1 MEVVVCAKVAI
12 DVKHP
17 SIKKEF
23 SYKIPNNLK
32 KIIKIGDV
40 VQVPFNKAKVDGI
53 VTKITEVDES
63 ILDFKLR
70 NIIKKYPFT
79 LSSDMLQLC
88 KILSK
93 YYGTAIIDFLRLMLP
108 PKAGI
113 RRQTVYSTTT
123 SEATFSNRAYNQRKV
138 YNEILNLEP
147 CTVNELAEKLNM
159 TKAAV
164 RSAASA
170 LVRKQLV
177 KKEYRIVSKRR
188 DVSTPKTKSQE
199 HYKLTQE
206 QQNAIKV
213 IRKSY
218 LEGKRTV
225 LLHGV
230 TGSGKTE
237 IYIRCI
243 EKILKQGKQALLLVP
258 EISLTPQMLA
268 IFRTRFPGKVAE
280 IHSRLS
286 PGERFDEWQRIYNN
300 DAKVVIGARSA
311 VFAPVKNLGIIIIDE
326 EHDPSY
332 KQFEFPYYD
341 ARKVAKL
348 RAEQYNTIL
357 ILGSATPSVESYYKA
372 TKGKYGLAT
381 LTKRVLGRSL
391 PTIEIID
398 MRKELKSGNRLIFS
412 RKLLKGIYE
421 TLSLGYQVI
430 LFLNRRGHSTFVLC
444 RDCGFVLKC
453 PHCDISLTYHFRDR
467 IAKCHYCGYQV
478 KAPDICPNCKST
490 KIRYFGAGTQK
501 VEREIKRLFPKATT
515 LRVDSDSV
523 SRKGSLEE
531 IMAKFKREEA
541 QILVGTQTVA
551 KGLDFP
557 KVALVGVIS
566 ADTSINM
573 PDFRAGERTFQ
584 LITQVSGRAGRGDF
598 PGKVYVQTY
607 CPESFA
613 INTAC
618 NADFQSFYEE
628 ELNERYLLKYPPFR
642 RLLNIVFIG
651 SREEQILEKS
661 TKIQQTLKSIFD
673 GNVEI
678 FGPAPAPRARVKDN
692 FRYNILVK
700 SKDPKILIKIQDM
713 LKNTRVDKNLKIMW
727 DMDPQD
733 LL

>member
-32 KIIKIGDV
+32 KIMRVGDV

-53 VTKITEVDES
+53 VTQIIEVCEDT
-63 ILDFKLR
+63 LDFKLR
-70 NIIKKYPFT
+70 NIIKKYPLT
-79 LSSDMLQLC
+79 LSNDMLQLC

-93 YYGTAIIDFLRLMLP
+93 YYGTAIIDLLRLMLP

-113 RRQTVYSTTT
+113 RRQLVYSATT
-123 SEATFSNRAYNQRKV
+123 SKATFSNRAYNQKKV
-138 YNEILNLEP
+138 YNAILKLGP
-147 CTVNELAEKLNM
+147 CTVNKLAKKLNM
-159 TKAAV
+159 TKAAI
-164 RSAASA
+164 RSAASV
-170 LVRKQLV
+170 LVKKHLV
-177 KKEYRIVSKRR
+177 KKERRIVSKRQ
-188 DVSTPKTKSQE
+188 DIVPKIKSKE
-199 HYKLTQE
+199 HHKLTQE
-206 QQNAIKV
+206 QKNAIK
-213 IRKSY
+213 IIKESY

-243 EKILKQGKQALLLVP
+243 DEVLKQGKQALLLVP

-280 IHSRLS
+280 IHSKLS
-286 PGERFDEWQRIYNN
+286 PSERFDEWQRIYNN

-311 VFAPVKNLGIIIIDE
+311 VFAPVKNLGIVIIDE
-326 EHDPSY
+326 EHDSSY

-341 ARKVAKL
+341 ARKVAEL
-348 RAEQYNTIL
+348 RAKQHDTIL

-372 TKGKYGLAT
+372 TKGKYGLAK

-391 PTIEIID
+391 PSIEIID

-412 RKLLKGIYE
+412 RKLLKGIHE

-444 RDCGFVLKC
+444 RNCGFVLKC
-453 PHCDISLTYHFRDR
+453 PHCDISLTYHFRDG

-501 VEREIKRLFPKATT
+501 VEREIKRLFPKVTT
-515 LRVDSDSV
+515 LRVDSDSL
-523 SRKGSLEE
+523 SKKGSLEE
-531 IMAKFKREEA
+531 IMAKFRREQA

-618 NADFQSFYEE
+618 DADFQSFYEE
-628 ELNERYLLKYPPFR
+628 ELEERYLLKYPPFR
-642 RLLNIVFIG
+642 RLLNIVFTG
-651 SREEQILEKS
+651 SCEEQILSES
-661 TKIQQTLKSIFD
+661 TKIRKILQSQLD
-673 GNVEI
+673 GRIEI

-700 SKDPKILIKIQDM
+700 SKDPNELIKIQDF
-713 LKNTRVDKNLKIMW
+713 LKNVKVDKNLKILW

>member
-1 MEVVVCAKVAI
+1 MEVICAKVAI
-12 DVKHP
+12 DAKHP

-23 SYKIPNNLK
+23 LYKIPDNIKKVLK
-32 KIIKIGDV
+32 VGDV
-40 VQVPFNKAKVDGI
+40 VQVPFNKAQVDGI
-53 VTKITEVDES
+53 VTEIIKIDENF
-63 ILDFKLR
+63 LDFRLR
-70 NIIKKYPFT
+70 SIMKKYPFT
-79 LSSDMLQLC
+79 LSANMLQLG
-88 KILSK
+88 KILAI
-93 YYGTAIIDFLRLMLP
+93 YYGTSIIDFLRLMLP
-108 PKAGI
+108 PKTGI
-113 RRQTVYSTTT
+113 RYEIFYCIKN
-123 SEATFSNRAYNQRKV
+123 SEATFSNRAYSQKRI
-138 YNEILNLEP
+138 YNGILNSGPSTIE
-147 CTVNELAEKLNM
+147 ELAEKFNM

-164 RSAASA
+164 RAVTST
-170 LVRKQLV
+170 LV
-177 KKEYRIVSKRR
+177 KKDIVKKERRITFRR
-188 DVSTPKTKSQE
+188 SETTQNLNNVE
-199 HYKLTQE
+199 HYKLTPE
-206 QQNAIKV
+206 QQEAIKT

-218 LEGKRTV
+218 SEGKRTV

-237 IYIRCI
+237 VYIRCI
-243 EKILKQGKQALLLVP
+243 EKVLKKGKQALLLVP

-268 IFRTRFPGKVAE
+268 IFRSRFPGKVAE

-311 VFAPVKNLGIIIIDE
+311 VFAPVKDLGIVIIDE
-326 EHDPSY
+326 EHDSSY
-332 KQFEFPYYD
+332 KQFEYPYYD
-341 ARKVAKL
+341 ARKVAEIRSK
-348 RAEQYNTIL
+348 QHDIPL
-357 ILGSATPSVESYYKA
+357 IIGSATPSIESYYKA
-372 TKGKYGLAT
+372 TKNQYGLAK

-391 PTIEIID
+391 PSIEVVD

-412 RKLLKGIYE
+412 RKLLKGIHE

-467 IAKCHYCGYQV
+467 MAKCHYCGYQV
-478 KAPDICPNCKST
+478 KAPDICPDCRST

-501 VEREIKRLFPKATT
+501 VEREIRRIFPKVTT

-523 SRKGSLEE
+523 SKKGSLEE
-531 IMAKFKREEA
+531 IMDKFRREEA
-541 QILVGTQTVA
+541 QILIGTQTVA

-566 ADTSINM
+566 ADTSLNM

-618 NADFQSFYEE
+618 NTDFNSFYEE
-628 ELNERYLLKYPPFR
+628 ELENRYILKYPPFR
-642 RLLNIVFIG
+642 HLLNIVFTG
-651 SREEQILEKS
+651 PNEKHLLEESK
-661 TKIQQTLKSIFD
+661 KIRQKIENHF
-673 GNVEI
+673 NHIEI

-692 FRYNILVK
+692 FRYNILIK
-700 SKDPKILIKIQDM
+700 SKDPEILIRTQDI
-713 LKNTRVDKNLKIMW
+713 LKNTKINKRIKILW